1 MKNITKTL
9 LVLVS
14 SLSISF
20 AAVAGE
26 VSLTGSAKASYS
38 IGGTDDSMD
47 NGIGISNELKV
58 AASGELDNGF
68 TWNYHLDLDPGASG
82 AMVQDDAA
90 LTIGMGD
97 MGTVGFFDGEGSLHS
112 NLAWG
117 IGALGTGSDYA
128 GTMTISYGNDIDAE
142 TNVQYHTPADLLP
155 FGITGKVGYVPNVS
169 DAAGG
174 NDFKSTGAINPHQEG
189 GNQYIQYRVDAA
201 PIDGLKIGADYST
214 EDGGETGL
222 AQSEESGAYY
232 AQYAIGNFKVGYGKS
247 LYAPGITAKNG
258 NPTMYETDSYGI
270 EFAVND
276 ALSVSFTEE
285 KSERTNNT
293 AIVAGASGGV
303 KTKIEADINTYQV
316 AYVVGGATLGVAIT
330 DTDNADYVSGKEEKV
345 TIFSIAMAF

>member
-142 TNVQYHTPADLLP
+142 ANIQYHTPADLLP
-155 FGITGKVGYVPNVS
+155 FGITAKVGYIPNVS

-316 AYVVGGATLGVAIT
+316 AYVVGGATVGVAIT
-330 DTDNADYVSGKEEKV
+330 DTDNADYISGKEEKV
-345 TIFSIAMAF
+345 TMFSIAMAF

>member
-26 VSLTGSAKASYS
+26 VALTGSAKASYS
-38 IGGTDDSMD
+38 LNGTDDSMGK
-47 NGIGISNELKV
+47 GIGISNELKV
-58 AASGELDNGF
+58 AASGDWGDGY

-90 LTIGMGD
+90 LVLGFGD

-128 GTMTISYGNDIDAE
+128 GTMTIQYGNDVD
-142 TNVQYHTPADLLP
+142 TNVNVQYHTPADLLP
-155 FGITGKVGYVPNVS
+155 FGITAKVGYIPNVG
-169 DAAGG
+169 DTTGG
-174 NDFKSTGAINPHQEG
+174 NDFKSTGAINPEG
-189 GNQYIQYRVDAA
+189 LQGNRALQYRVDAA
-201 PIDGLKIGADYST
+201 PIDGLKIGADYYT
-214 EDGGETGL
+214 EDGGSTAT
-222 AQSEESGAYY
+222 AQSNESGAYY
-232 AQYAIGNFKVGYGKS
+232 AQYAAGNFKVGYGVS

-258 NPTMYETDSYGI
+258 NATGYETTSYGL

-276 ALSVSFTEE
+276 ALSVSVTNE
-285 KSERTNNT
+285 KSEKSTNNT
-293 AIVAGASGGV
+293 IASGASGGV
-303 KTKIEADINTYQV
+303 KTKVEADIDTYQV
-316 AYVVGGATLGVAIT
+316 AYVIGGATLGVAIAET
-330 DTDNADYVSGKEEKV
+330 GNADYIAGKEEKV
-345 TIFSIAMAF
+345 TVFSLAMEF

>member
-128 GTMTISYGNDIDAE
+128 GTMTINYGNDVD
-142 TNVQYHTPADLLP
+142 TNVNVQYHTPADLLP

-316 AYVVGGATLGVAIT
+316 AYVVGGATVGVAIT

-345 TIFSIAMAF
+345 TMFSIAMAF